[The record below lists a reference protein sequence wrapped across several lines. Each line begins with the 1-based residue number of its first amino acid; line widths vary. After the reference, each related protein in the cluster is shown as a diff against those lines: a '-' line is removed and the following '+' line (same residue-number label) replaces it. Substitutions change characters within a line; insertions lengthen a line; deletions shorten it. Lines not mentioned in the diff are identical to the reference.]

1 MRSQPALR
9 TGGPKGLEDPARGG
23 LGRGGLGSPVPPRRD
38 DMPDVTAATRQTV
51 AEQGLSL
58 TLRSMSEH
66 PSEALVQEYGWS
78 ARVQQGPPVRPV

>member
-1 MRSQPALR
+1 
-9 TGGPKGLEDPARGG
+9 
-23 LGRGGLGSPVPPRRD
+23 
-38 DMPDVTAATRQTV
+38 MPDVTAATRQTV

-66 PSEALVQEYGWS
+66 PGEALVQEYGWS